1 MATLAIEPR
10 RTSMRRVAAA
20 SFVGSAIEYYDFYI
34 YGTAAALVF
43 PKVFFPHLGTTMAT
57 VASMATFAAAFLS
70 RPLGAA
76 FFGHF
81 GDRLGRKSTLIATLL
96 IMGLSTLAVGLVPGA
111 ATIGMAAPL
120 ILLTLRLVQGFA
132 VGGEWAGAALLS
144 AEYAPAEARGRYG
157 MFTQMGVGS
166 GLVMSSLLFLLVNH
180 TIGESSRA
188 FLGFGWRIPFL
199 FSAVLIVIALY
210 VRLSV
215 AETPVFAEQKA
226 RDTAGVT
233 PLVALFS
240 NQRRE
245 VALAAGSMIGFF
257 TLGYMAN
264 AYLMSYA
271 HTHVGF
277 SPNLILSVG
286 LLGGVVVVVFNVLG
300 AVLSDTFG
308 RRRVIM
314 TAFAIG
320 VPWSFVVLPLVDTGN
335 AVMFAL
341 AMVGTYAVA
350 GTAYGPM
357 AAFIPEIFGTRYRY
371 SGAGL
376 SLNLAG
382 LVGGAVP
389 TVVAAPLQATWG
401 VPAVGTMMA
410 AVVVVSLVCVIA
422 LPETKGAALQ
432 VLSVSTMRETR
443 RSPNA
448 RVVSTTATR

>member
-1 MATLAIEPR
+1 MATALSVTEAGS
-10 RTSMRRVAAA
+10 SMKRVASAA
-20 SFVGSAIEYYDFYI
+20 FVGSAIEYYDFYI

-43 PKVFFPHLGTTMAT
+43 PTEFFPHLGPTMAT

-96 IMGLSTLAVGLVPGA
+96 IMGMSTLVVGVVPDA

-120 ILLTLRLVQGFA
+120 ILLGLRLVQGFA
-132 VGGEWAGAALLS
+132 VGGEWAGSALLA

-166 GLVMSSLLFLLVNH
+166 GLVMSSLLFLVVNQ
-180 TIGESSRA
+180 TIGETSQA
-188 FLGFGWRIPFL
+188 FMEWGWRIPFL
-199 FSAVLIVIALY
+199 FSAVLIAIALY
-210 VRLSV
+210 VRLNV
-215 AETPVFAEQKA
+215 AETPVFVEQKSHA
-226 RDTAGVT
+226 AGGAK
-233 PLVALFS
+233 PLAALFA

-245 VALAAGSMIGFF
+245 VILAAGSMVGFF

-264 AYLMSYA
+264 AYFMSYA

-277 SPNLILSVG
+277 SQQVILSVG
-286 LLGGVVVVVFNVLG
+286 LMGGVVVLVFNSLS
-300 AVLSDTFG
+300 AVLSDIFG

-314 TAFAIG
+314 TAFAVG
-320 VPWSFVVLPLVDTGN
+320 VPWAFAVLPLVDTGN
-335 AVMFAL
+335 AALFAL
-341 AMVGTYAVA
+341 AMAGTYAVA
-350 GTAYGPM
+350 GMAYGPM

-389 TVVAAPLQATWG
+389 TIIAAPLMASWG
-401 VPAVGTMMA
+401 VPALGVMMA
-410 AVVVVSLVCVIA
+410 TVVLVSLVCTA
-422 LPETKGAALQ
+422 LLPETKGVAL
-432 VLSVSTMRETR
+432 RG
-443 RSPNA
+443 
-448 RVVSTTATR
+448 

>member
-1 MATLAIEPR
+1 MATLSIEPQG
-10 RTSMRRVAAA
+10 TSMRRVAAA

-43 PKVFFPHLGTTMAT
+43 PKVFFPHLGATMAT

-96 IMGLSTLAVGLVPGA
+96 IMGLSTVTVGLVPGA

-144 AEYAPAEARGRYG
+144 AEYAPAKARGRYG

-166 GLVMSSLLFLLVNH
+166 GLVMSSLLFLAVNK

-188 FLGFGWRIPFL
+188 FLDWGWRIPFL

-210 VRLSV
+210 VRLNV
-215 AETPVFAEQKA
+215 AETPVFAAQKG
-226 RDTAGVT
+226 REMSRVT
-233 PLVALFS
+233 PLAALFR

-245 VALAAGSMIGFF
+245 VILAAGSMIGFF
-257 TLGYMAN
+257 ALGYMAN

-271 HTHVGF
+271 HNHVGF
-277 SPNLILSVG
+277 SPDLILSVG
-286 LLGGVVVVVFNVLG
+286 LLGGVIVVVFNALS

-308 RRRVIM
+308 RRRVII
-314 TAFAIG
+314 AALAVG
-320 VPWSFVVLPLVDTGN
+320 VPWTFVVLPLIDTGN
-335 AVMFAL
+335 AALFAL
-341 AMVGTYAVA
+341 AMSGTYAVA
-350 GTAYGPM
+350 ASSYGPM

-389 TVVAAPLQATWG
+389 TIVAAPLQASWG
-401 VPAVGTMMA
+401 VPAVGAMM
-410 AVVVVSLVCVIA
+410 AVVVLVSLACTLA
-422 LPETKGAALQ
+422 LPETKGVALQ
-432 VLSVSTMRETR
+432 RQ
-443 RSPNA
+443 
-448 RVVSTTATR
+448 

>member
-1 MATLAIEPR
+1 MATLSTEPQ

-43 PKVFFPHLGTTMAT
+43 PKVFFPHLSTTVGT

-111 ATIGMAAPL
+111 VTIGMAAPL

-144 AEYAPAEARGRYG
+144 AEYAPAQARGRYG

-166 GLVMSSLLFLLVNH
+166 GLVMSSLLFLVVNQ
-180 TIGESSRA
+180 TVGESSRA
-188 FLGFGWRIPFL
+188 FIDWGWRIPFL

-210 VRLSV
+210 VRLNV

-226 RDTAGVT
+226 RDTARVM
-233 PLVALFS
+233 PLAALFRS
-240 NQRRE
+240 QRRE
-245 VALAAGSMIGFF
+245 VVLAAGSMIGFF

-277 SPNLILSVG
+277 SPKLILSVG

-300 AVLSDTFG
+300 AVLSDAIG

-335 AVMFAL
+335 AVLFAL
-341 AMVGTYAVA
+341 AMAGTYAVA

-389 TVVAAPLQATWG
+389 TIVAAPLQATWG
-401 VPAVGTMMA
+401 VAAVGAMM
-410 AVVVVSLVCVIA
+410 AVVVVASLVCTAA

-432 VLSVSTMRETR
+432 
-443 RSPNA
+443 RS
-448 RVVSTTATR
+448 

>member
-1 MATLAIEPR
+1 MATLSIEPHGA
-10 RTSMRRVAAA
+10 SMRRVAAA
-20 SFVGSAIEYYDFYI
+20 SYVGSAIEYYDFYI

-43 PKVFFPHLGTTMAT
+43 PKVFFPHLGTTVAT
-57 VASMATFAAAFLS
+57 LASMATFAAAFVS

-96 IMGLSTLAVGLVPGA
+96 IMGLSTLTVGLVPGA
-111 ATIGMAAPL
+111 VTIGMAAPL

-132 VGGEWAGAALLS
+132 VGGEWAGSALLS

-166 GLVMSSLLFLLVNH
+166 GLVMSSLLFLVVNQ
-180 TIGESSRA
+180 TIGESSQA
-188 FLGFGWRIPFL
+188 FLDWGWRIPFL
-199 FSAVLIVIALY
+199 FSAVLIAIALY
-210 VRLSV
+210 VRLNV
-215 AETPVFAEQKA
+215 AETPVFADQLA
-226 RDTAGVT
+226 NDTATVM
-233 PLVALFS
+233 PLAALFKK
-240 NQRRE
+240 QRRT
-245 VALAAGSMIGFF
+245 VVLATGSMVGFF

-264 AYLMSYA
+264 AYFMSYA

-277 SPNLILSVG
+277 SPKLILSVG
-286 LLGGVVVVVFNVLG
+286 LLGGVVALVFSLLG

-308 RRRVIM
+308 RRRIII
-314 TAFAIG
+314 TAFAVG
-320 VPWSFVVLPLVDTGN
+320 VPWSFVVLPLLDTGN

-341 AMVGTYAVA
+341 AIAGTYAVS

-357 AAFIPEIFGTRYRY
+357 AAFIPEIFATRYRY

-376 SLNLAG
+376 ALNLAG

-389 TVVAAPLQATWG
+389 TIVAAPLLATWG
-401 VPAVGTMMA
+401 VPAIGVMMA
-410 AVVVVSLVCVIA
+410 TVVLVSLVCTVA

-432 VLSVSTMRETR
+432 RQ
-443 RSPNA
+443 
-448 RVVSTTATR
+448 

>member
-1 MATLAIEPR
+1 MATLSIEPQ

-96 IMGLSTLAVGLVPGA
+96 IMGLSTVAVGLVPGT

-144 AEYAPAEARGRYG
+144 AEYAPAHARGRYG

-166 GLVMSSLLFLLVNH
+166 GLVLSSLLFLAVNQ

-188 FLGFGWRIPFL
+188 FIDWGWRIPFL

-210 VRLSV
+210 VRCNV
-215 AETPVFAEQKA
+215 AETPVFVEQGA
-226 RDTAGVT
+226 RATARVT
-233 PLVALFS
+233 PLVALFRS
-240 NQRRE
+240 QQRE
-245 VALAAGSMIGFF
+245 VVLAAGSMLGFF

-277 SPNLILSVG
+277 SPDVILSVG
-286 LLGGVVVVVFNVLG
+286 LLGGVVVVVFNALS
-300 AVLSDTFG
+300 AVLSDAYG
-308 RRRVIM
+308 RRRVII
-314 TAFAIG
+314 AALAVG
-320 VPWSFVVLPLVDTGN
+320 VPWTFVLLPLIDTGN
-335 AVMFAL
+335 AALFTL
-341 AMVGTYAVA
+341 AMAGTYAVA
-350 GTAYGPM
+350 ASSYGPM
-357 AAFIPEIFGTRYRY
+357 AAFIPELFGTRYRY

-389 TVVAAPLQATWG
+389 TIVAAPLQATWG
-401 VPAVGTMMA
+401 VPAVGAMMA
-410 AVVVVSLVCVIA
+410 VAVVVSVACTAA

-432 VLSVSTMRETR
+432 R
-443 RSPNA
+443 R
-448 RVVSTTATR
+448 

>member
-1 MATLAIEPR
+1 MATLSIEPQA
-10 RTSMRRVAAA
+10 TSMRRVAAA

-43 PKVFFPHLGTTMAT
+43 PKVFFPHLSTTMAT

-76 FFGHF
+76 FFGHV

-96 IMGLSTLAVGLVPGA
+96 IMGLSTVAVGLVPGA
-111 ATIGMAAPL
+111 ATIGTAAPL

-144 AEYAPAEARGRYG
+144 AEYAPAHARGRYG

-166 GLVMSSLLFLLVNH
+166 GLVLSSLLFLAVNQ
-180 TIGESSRA
+180 TVGESSRA
-188 FLGFGWRIPFL
+188 FIEWGWRIPFL

-210 VRLSV
+210 VRLNV
-215 AETPVFAEQKA
+215 AETPVFVEQQA
-226 RDTAGVT
+226 RDTARVT
-233 PLVALFS
+233 PLAALFKS
-240 NQRRE
+240 QRRE
-245 VALAAGSMIGFF
+245 VVLAAGSMIGFF

-271 HTHVGF
+271 HAHVGF
-277 SPNLILSVG
+277 SPDVILSVG
-286 LLGGVVVVVFNVLG
+286 LLGGVVVVVFNALS
-300 AVLSDTFG
+300 AVLSDSFG

-314 TAFAIG
+314 AALAAG
-320 VPWSFVVLPLVDTGN
+320 VPWTFVVLPLIDTGN
-335 AVMFAL
+335 AVLFTL
-341 AMVGTYAVA
+341 AMAGTYAVA
-350 GTAYGPM
+350 ASSYGPM
-357 AAFIPEIFGTRYRY
+357 AAFIPEIFGTRHRY

-389 TVVAAPLQATWG
+389 TIVAAPLQATWG
-401 VPAVGTMMA
+401 VPAVGAMM
-410 AVVVVSLVCVIA
+410 AVVVVVSVACTAA
-422 LPETKGAALQ
+422 LPETKGTALQ
-432 VLSVSTMRETR
+432 HR
-443 RSPNA
+443 
-448 RVVSTTATR
+448 

>member
-1 MATLAIEPR
+1 MATLSIEPQ

-43 PKVFFPHLGTTMAT
+43 PKVFFPHLSTPMAT

-96 IMGLSTLAVGLVPGA
+96 IMGLSTVAVGLVPGA
-111 ATIGMAAPL
+111 ATIGVAAPL

-144 AEYAPAEARGRYG
+144 AEYAPAHARGRYG

-166 GLVMSSLLFLLVNH
+166 GLVLSSLLFLSVNQ

-188 FLGFGWRIPFL
+188 FIDWGWRIPFL

-210 VRLSV
+210 VRCKV
-215 AETPVFAEQKA
+215 AETPVFVEQRA
-226 RDTAGVT
+226 RATTRVT
-233 PLVALFS
+233 PLAALFRS
-240 NQRRE
+240 QRRE
-245 VALAAGSMIGFF
+245 VVLAAGSMLGFF

-277 SPNLILSVG
+277 SPDVILSVG
-286 LLGGVVVVVFNVLG
+286 LLGGVVVVVFNALS
-300 AVLSDTFG
+300 AVLSDAYG
-308 RRRVIM
+308 RRRVII
-314 TAFAIG
+314 AALAVG
-320 VPWSFVVLPLVDTGN
+320 VPWTFVVLPLIDTGN
-335 AVMFAL
+335 ALLFTL

-350 GTAYGPM
+350 ASSYGPM
-357 AAFIPEIFGTRYRY
+357 AAFIPEIFGTRHRY

-389 TVVAAPLQATWG
+389 TIVAAPLQATWG
-401 VPAVGTMMA
+401 VPAVGAMM
-410 AVVVVSLVCVIA
+410 AVVVVVSVACTAA

-432 VLSVSTMRETR
+432 R
-443 RSPNA
+443 R
-448 RVVSTTATR
+448 

>member
-1 MATLAIEPR
+1 MTTILHEPQV
-10 RTSMRRVAAA
+10 TPMKRVAMA

-96 IMGLSTLAVGLVPGA
+96 IMGLSTVAVGTVPSA

-120 ILLTLRLVQGFA
+120 MLLTLRLVQGFA

-144 AEYAPAEARGRYG
+144 AEYAPPGARGRYG

-166 GLVMSSLLFLLVNH
+166 GLVMSSLLFLAVNK
-180 TIGESSRA
+180 TIGESSPA
-188 FLGFGWRIPFL
+188 FIAWGWRIPFL
-199 FSAVLIVIALY
+199 FSAVLVVIALY
-210 VRLSV
+210 VRLNV
-215 AETPVFAEQKA
+215 AETPVFAGQVRGSA
-226 RDTAGVT
+226 PVT
-233 PLVALFS
+233 PLTALLRT
-240 NQRRE
+240 QRRE
-245 VALAAGSMIGFF
+245 VLLAAGSMIGFF
-257 TLGYMAN
+257 AFGYMAN

-271 HTHVGF
+271 HTRLGF
-277 SPNLILSVG
+277 SPELILQVG
-286 LLGGVVVVVFNVLG
+286 LLGGVIVVVFNALS
-300 AVLSDTFG
+300 AVLSDRFG

-314 TAFAIG
+314 AALAVG
-320 VPWSFVVLPLVDTGN
+320 VPWTFVVLPLIDTGN
-335 AVMFAL
+335 AVLFAV
-341 AMVGTYAVA
+341 AMSGTYAVA
-350 GTAYGPM
+350 ASSYGPM
-357 AAFIPEIFGTRYRY
+357 AAFIPEIFRTRYRY

-389 TVVAAPLQATWG
+389 TIVAAPLLATWG
-401 VPAVGTMMA
+401 TPAVGAMM
-410 AVVVVSLVCVIA
+410 AVVVLVSLVCTAA
-422 LPETKGAALQ
+422 LPETKGTVLQ
-432 VLSVSTMRETR
+432 
-443 RSPNA
+443 
-448 RVVSTTATR
+448 